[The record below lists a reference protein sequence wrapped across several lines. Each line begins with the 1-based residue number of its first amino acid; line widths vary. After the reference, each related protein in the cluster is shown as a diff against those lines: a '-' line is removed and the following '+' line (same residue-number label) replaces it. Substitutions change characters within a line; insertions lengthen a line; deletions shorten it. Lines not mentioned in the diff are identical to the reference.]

1 MLRQAFQKC
10 GLADIAEKVLAG
22 ERLSADDGLRLFRSG
37 ALNLVGWLANIVRER
52 LHGSRAY
59 FVRNQHINYTNV
71 CDRKCRFCSFHAH
84 ENGPAPYV
92 LGIEEVRQ
100 RVRQALH
107 LPIAEIH
114 VVGGVNP
121 KLPYSYYLDL
131 LRAIVEERPGVHVKA
146 FTMVELQQIRKA
158 AGKPLEEVL
167 AELTAAGLGSMPGG
181 GAEVLSDRLHAE
193 LFARKLRPEEWLET
207 SRAVHKAGLHTN
219 ASLLYG
225 HRESLEERVMHL
237 VRLRALQ
244 DETGGFLSFVPLAFH
259 PEGSQLAQVPGPTA
273 CDDLRTIAVSRL
285 MLDNIPHIK
294 AFWVMAG
301 VPVAQAALWYGA
313 DDIEGTVLRYEI
325 TRDSCSGTRRELT
338 HEELVA
344 LVREAG
350 REPVERIGGSYES
363 RDSAEKPREYPFTAP
378 EKKSLPQEGA
388 ANATESHRAQ
398 SPSRGGHS
406 DLSAIAAR
414 VRSGERLSAE
424 EGVALL
430 RHPNL
435 PEIGALATRVRE
447 RLNPGRTVTYV
458 IGRNINYTN
467 VCWVQCGF
475 CTFHRRAGDAES
487 YVLPAE
493 TIHQKVE
500 ELLALGGT
508 EVLLQGG
515 LNPALKIE
523 WYEELLRGLKE
534 RYPVHLHALSPPEV
548 LHLARMSQLSISE
561 VLTRLKAA
569 GLDSLPGGGAEV
581 LVDSVR
587 ERVSPRKARSE
598 EWLGVMREAH
608 RLGIPTTATMVYGF
622 GESAEERIE
631 HLLKIRELQDE
642 TGGFTA
648 FIAWSFQPEGTAL
661 GGRRASGYEYLRMVA
676 TARLLLDNMPH
687 IQASWLTQGPK
698 IGQAALHF
706 GVDDFGST
714 VLEENV
720 ISAPGARFLIPLEEL
735 ERLIRAAGYEP
746 RRRNTR
752 FELTGS
758 CD

>member
-1 MLRQAFQKC
+1 MLEQAFQES
-10 GLADIAEKVLAG
+10 GLEEIAEKVLAG
-22 ERLSADDGLRLFRSG
+22 ERLSADDGLRLFRTP
-37 ALNLVGWLANIVRER
+37 ALNLVGWLANVVRER
-52 LHGSRAY
+52 LNGNRAY

-71 CDRKCRFCSFHAH
+71 CDRKCRFCSFHAR
-84 ENGPAPYV
+84 EDGPAPYV
-92 LGIEEVRQ
+92 LSIEEIRE

-131 LRAIVEERPGVHVKA
+131 IRAIVEERPGVHVKA
-146 FTMVELQQIRKA
+146 FTMVELQQIREA

-167 AELTAAGLGSMPGG
+167 AELKAAGLGSMPGG

-225 HRESLEERVMHL
+225 HRESLEERVNHL
-237 VRLRALQ
+237 VRVRALQ

-259 PEGSQLAQVPGPTA
+259 PEGSQLARVPGPTA

-294 AFWVMAG
+294 AFWVMAS

-325 TRDSCSGTRRELT
+325 TRDSGSGTRRELT
-338 HEELVA
+338 CEELVG
-344 LVREAG
+344 LIREAG
-350 REPVERIGGSYES
+350 REPVERAGGTYES
-363 RDSAEKPREYPFTAP
+363 REAVENRREDRSTCAERESQSHERVVSASRPT
-378 EKKSLPQEGA
+378 Q
-388 ANATESHRAQ
+388 Q
-398 SPSRGGHS
+398 PSSSGHTG
-406 DLSAIAAR
+406 LSSIARR
-414 VRSGERLSAE
+414 VESGERLNAE
-424 EGVALL
+424 DGVALL

-435 PEIGALATRVRE
+435 PELGAMATRVRE

-475 CTFHRRAGDAES
+475 CTFHRRAGDAKS

-493 TIHQKVE
+493 AIYQKVE

-534 RYPVHLHALSPPEV
+534 RYPIHLHALSPPEV
-548 LHLARMSQLSISE
+548 LHLARVSRLSVRE
-561 VLTRLKAA
+561 VLERLKAA
-569 GLDSLPGGGAEV
+569 GLDSLPGGGAEL

-587 ERVSPRKARSE
+587 ERVSPRKARAE

-608 RLGIPTTATMVYGF
+608 YLGIPTTATMVYGF
-622 GESAEERIE
+622 GESAEERVE

-648 FIAWSFQPEGTAL
+648 FIAWSFQPEGTAI
-661 GGRRASGYEYLRMVA
+661 GGRRASGYEYLRVVA
-676 TARLLLDNMPH
+676 TARLILDNIPH

-720 ISAPGARFLIPLEEL
+720 ITAPGARFLIPLEEL

-752 FELTGS
+752 YELTG
-758 CD
+758 